1 MKLSTLKNEF
11 ENFRNICKG
20 TDACRCPNFDKCMS
34 KSRLFVDANVSQ
46 FPRDWS
52 NEDIKKLRV
61 TEEEP
66 CF

>member
-52 NEDIKKLRV
+52 NEDIK
-61 TEEEP
+61 
-66 CF
+66 